1 MSPLARDVSCPCPCY
16 VSIPATCLRARRQR
30 WSLPECRLW
39 LDDTIK
45 PVLGHLI
52 PDWKGHRRVTQRH
65 LAGLNRSRIF
75 WLASAVYTGLTP
87 EQVLCVLSLSWQ
99 NAGMDTYPQP
109 TQLAWCTTRFNW
121 HATACLH
128 LLQTELGLWG
138 YSQHKIYPCGDSE
151 RTGISYNGCAEFSPA
166 GYLPFPLS
174 GHSANFL

>member
-1 MSPLARDVSCPCPCY
+1 MSPLARDVSCSCPWD
-16 VSIPATCLRARRQR
+16 SIPATCLRARRQR

-52 PDWKGHRRVTQRH
+52 SDWKGHSRVTQRH

-99 NAGMDTYPQP
+99 NAGMNTYPQP

-121 HATACLH
+121 HATAPDWVGP
-128 LLQTELGLWG
+128 LGLFSAQNLPLWG
-138 YSQHKIYPCGDSE
+138 LRKDRDKLQWMCSVLTCWLPAISSQW
-151 RTGISYNGCAEFSPA
+151 
-166 GYLPFPLS
+166 PL
-174 GHSANFL
+174 G